1 MNADT
6 GVLERTRTIVAQPA
20 NRREGE
26 LILKVEG
33 LSVHHGSV
41 CALDGVSLEVRKGEL
56 VALVGSNG
64 AGKSTLLRTLSGL
77 HIPRTGTI
85 HYLQQDVATLK
96 PAQRVEVGMAHVP
109 EGRRV
114 FAPLTVEDN
123 LMLGAFSRRDRR
135 QVLLGDLEEIYGLFP
150 ILREKRALAAGT
162 LSGGQQQMLA
172 IGRALMGKPRLLL
185 LDEPSMGLA
194 PLLIAEVFNVV
205 RRLQQQGMTILI
217 VEQNATAALELADFG
232 YVLEAG
238 RVTKAGEGFALSN
251 DEEVKKAYLGI

>member
-1 MNADT
+1 M
-6 GVLERTRTIVAQPA
+6 LE
-20 NRREGE
+20 
-26 LILKVEG
+26 VEG
-33 LSVHHGSV
+33 LSVFHGSV
-41 CALDGVSLEVRKGEL
+41 RALDGVSLEVRQGEL

-77 HIPRTGTI
+77 HAPGAGSIRYMGRDIAALRPPR
-85 HYLQQDVATLK
+85 
-96 PAQRVEVGMAHVP
+96 RVEAGIAHVP

-123 LMLGAFSRRDRR
+123 LMLGAYSRKEKRDRLAQELE
-135 QVLLGDLEEIYGLFP
+135 QVYALFP
-150 ILREKRALAAGT
+150 ILRDKRSLAAGT

-205 RRLQQQGMTILI
+205 RRLQKQGMTILI
-217 VEQNATAALELADFG
+217 VEQNATAALELADYG

-238 RVTKAGEGFALSN
+238 RVTRAGEGFALCN
-251 DEEVKKAYLGI
+251 DEEVRRAYLGA

>member
-1 MNADT
+1 MFIYTEERDET
-6 GVLERTRTIVAQPA
+6 GTASIRPETPRV
-20 NRREGE
+20 GE
-26 LILKVEG
+26 TVLKVDRM
-33 LSVHHGSV
+33 SVHHGSV
-41 CALDGVSLEVRKGEL
+41 CALDQVSLEVRKGEL

-64 AGKSTLLRTLSGL
+64 AGKSTLLRTISGM
-77 HIPRTGTI
+77 HPPKTGTI
-85 HYLQQDVATLK
+85 HYLHNDITTMK
-96 PAQRVEVGMAHVP
+96 PARRVEGGIAHVP

-114 FAPLTVEDN
+114 FAPLSVEDN
-123 LMLGAFSRRDRR
+123 LMLGAFSRRDKRD
-135 QVLLGDLEEIYGLFP
+135 VLIEDLEGVYQLFP
-150 ILREKRALAAGT
+150 ILREKRTLAAGT

-232 YVLEAG
+232 YVLEGG
-238 RVTKAGEGFALSN
+238 RVTKSGEGFALSN
-251 DEEVKKAYLGI
+251 DEAVKKAYLGI

>member
-1 MNADT
+1 MSATVVDIADARAQDARA
-6 GVLERTRTIVAQPA
+6 GRAGGAVLTVD
-20 NRREGE
+20 
-26 LILKVEG
+26 G
-33 LSVHHGSV
+33 LSVSHGSV
-41 CALDGVSLEVRKGEL
+41 RALNGVSLQVCMGEL

-77 HIPRTGTI
+77 NKPGAGVIR
-85 HYLQQDVATLK
+85 YLGQDIATLA
-96 PAQRVEVGMAHVP
+96 PAQRVEAGIAHVP

-123 LMLGAFSRRDRR
+123 LKLGAYARNASRDDIS
-135 QVLLGDLEEIYGLFP
+135 GDLEQVYELFP
-150 ILREKRALAAGT
+150 ILREKRTLAAGT

-172 IGRALMGKPRLLL
+172 IARALMGKPRLLL

-205 RRLQQQGMTILI
+205 KRLQRQGITILI
-217 VEQNATAALELADFG
+217 VEQNATAALELADYG

-238 RVTKAGEGFALSN
+238 RVTKEGEGYALCN
-251 DEEVKKAYLGI
+251 DDEVRKAYLGV